1 MATKL
6 VPTDAGKP
14 GKQLDIFDE
23 MFNKQEDKRVYR
35 QPAQPIPEVQ
45 PLPNPRNQPLS
56 KGTFQS
62 FRL

>member
-6 VPTDAGKP
+6 VPIDAGKP

-23 MFNKQEDKRVYR
+23 MFNRQENKKDERK
-35 QPAQPIPEVQ
+35 PVQ
-45 PLPNPRNQPLS
+45 HPDPKNQPL
-56 KGTFQS
+56 KRGTFQS